1 MQWGFFMQGS
11 RIHSLC
17 YTRNHLGLR
26 LYAAILSMVWS
37 DYNGRYCMGMGM
49 IMQAEVLKWDL
60 IPIQRQSDMQAD
72 GHWETKKND
81 LRSS

>member
-49 IMQAEVLKWDL
+49 IMQAEVLK
-60 IPIQRQSDMQAD
+60 
-72 GHWETKKND
+72 
-81 LRSS
+81 

>member
-1 MQWGFFMQGS
+1 MQGS

-17 YTRNHLGLR
+17 YTRNLLGLR

-49 IMQAEVLKWDL
+49 IMQAEVLKSDL
-60 IPIQRQSDMQAD
+60 IAIQRQRLVRKRYAGGRTLGD
-72 GHWETKKND
+72 EEE
-81 LRSS
+81 